1 MPLFYEQ
8 FTAWISIDGC
18 VADEYGVRVVNGD
31 HDNGDGNSGD
41 GGKGGIKEMGRGGN
55 VPRVECWI
63 PSVEGKT
70 FTIHWTDS
78 VRTTATDGIV
88 RVDGKECGGKVL
100 SPHKPES
107 DACKVGWR
115 ISATE
120 VRPFV
125 FAKVGLTDD
134 DTLAF
139 PDVLHPHLGEIQID
153 IHKAIITT
161 MSTEFNALEAQAQ
174 AIASEITNE
183 DQNSTSTLTTVVHE
197 KTKKMI
203 EHHTR
208 FGKPLSSARPAVR
221 VTREPD
227 SEPVVRFLFRYRSLG
242 TC

>member
-31 HDNGDGNSGD
+31 F
-41 GGKGGIKEMGRGGN
+41 
-55 VPRVECWI
+55 PRVECWI

-88 RVDGKECGGKVL
+88 RVNGKECGGKVL
-100 SPHKPES
+100 SPHKPEL

-125 FAKVGLTDD
+125 FAKVGLT
-134 DTLAF
+134 
-139 PDVLHPHLGEIQID
+139 
-153 IHKAIITT
+153 
-161 MSTEFNALEAQAQ
+161 
-174 AIASEITNE
+174 
-183 DQNSTSTLTTVVHE
+183 
-197 KTKKMI
+197 
-203 EHHTR
+203 
-208 FGKPLSSARPAVR
+208 
-221 VTREPD
+221 
-227 SEPVVRFLFRYRSLG
+227 
-242 TC
+242 